1 VRLPAHS
8 ALRHADRPG
17 RLQLQTG
24 QRGLSLIE
32 LVMLI
37 MVLGIALTAILQV
50 FIQATRASADPQLQR
65 QALAVAESLMEEVQL
80 MPFTWCDPDDANV
93 DTATSTAGCA
103 SVVEVIGPEGGEQRS
118 GTPQF
123 DNVNDYN
130 GLTLSGITDISG
142 NAVPGLSTYTAAV
155 KVANAALGSVASSEA
170 LQITVTVT
178 GPNGVQVTL
187 DGFRTRHAPN
197 AGL

>member
-1 VRLPAHS
+1 MRSPAPLSRRISGPAGGLP
-8 ALRHADRPG
+8 
-17 RLQLQTG
+17 LQAR

-50 FIQATRASADPQLQR
+50 FIRATRSSADPQLQR

-93 DTATSTAGCA
+93 DTATSTASCA
-103 SVVEVIGPEGGEQRS
+103 SVAEVIGPEGGEQRS

-130 GLTLSGITDISG
+130 GLTLNGITDISG
-142 NAVPGLSTYTAAV
+142 STVPGLSTYNATVRVAA
-155 KVANAALGSVASSEA
+155 AALGSVPSSEA
-170 LQITVTVT
+170 LQITVTVS
-178 GPNGVQVTL
+178 GPGGVQVTL

>member
-1 VRLPAHS
+1 MRLPAHS

>member
-1 VRLPAHS
+1 MPAHS